1 MSPEQERLS
10 SNIDEMRSHLE
21 MLGLPITDDQWS
33 ALADVLLD
41 IIENKVRVI
50 QADDWGP
57 EGFR

>member
-1 MSPEQERLS
+1 MSPKQERLS
-10 SNIDEMRSHLE
+10 SNIDEMRTHLE
-21 MLGLPITDDQWS
+21 ILGLAITDDQWS